1 MKISYKWLQEYVT
14 IDKTP
19 EELAELLTA
28 HAFEVESVQKLGAGL
43 ENVTVG
49 EVVFKEK
56 HPDADKLSV
65 TKVKVSESEILD
77 IVCGAPNVAVGQKVA
92 VALVGAFLPNG
103 MKIEERKVRG
113 ENSCGM
119 ICAEDELGL
128 GKSHEGIMVLGAD
141 LKIGTPIKEALGL
154 DDTILEIDVLPNRAH
169 DCLCHLGVAREV
181 AAITGKKLLKFGKYS
196 LIERIDS
203 SSPNALLG
211 MTKTSGKNNVLEVE
225 VKEKDLCRRYSAGVV
240 NDVTIKESP
249 DFIKA
254 RLESVELRPI
264 NNIVDITNYMMF
276 SFGQPMHAFDADKLQ
291 GKIVVR
297 LARPGE
303 KILALDDK
311 EYELIET
318 DLVICDEEKPIAVAG
333 VIGGKETAVS
343 SATKNIIFES
353 ANFFGTGVRKT
364 AQRLKVFTDSSH
376 RFEREID
383 PEITMMCLREAM
395 KLATENAGGKINE
408 ELVDVYFE
416 PRSAQTIEFDY
427 DRIENLLGIN
437 IPEEKVLSILNSL
450 EMQASSEGDK
460 IKVVVPTFRID
471 VEKTNDIIEEV
482 ARIYGYDNIPARLAE
497 VSMAQVHQGPVWE
510 MERASCEAWKGLGFS
525 EVYNYSLIGEK
536 DFENFNLALADALEL
551 KNYLSEDAKIFRTSL
566 MPRLL
571 KNVAEN
577 LKYRDEVSLFE
588 LGRVAFKVESELPR
602 EEKYLSG
609 VISSKNIDKNKL
621 FSVGKGKVEAFLAG
635 LGFDSA
641 IRYEALA
648 SDAAFW
654 HTGRAAGIMAAGKLI
669 GKMGEIHP
677 QILNKLDMENRVFGF
692 EIYLE
697 ELLSLQKGAGE
708 FKGINK
714 MPTGEF
720 DLAVVVD
727 KGIAWQTIADAIA
740 ALGEVN
746 VRKVSPFDVYEGE
759 NIAADKKSIAFKVVC
774 QAEDRT
780 LGDEE
785 IKAIM
790 ERIIEA
796 LGKLGGEIRK

>member
-19 EELAELLTA
+19 EELAELLTD
-28 HAFEVESVQKLGAGL
+28 HAFEVESIMKLGEGL
-43 ENVTVG
+43 EKVVVG

-65 TKVKVSESEILD
+65 TKVKVTETETLD
-77 IVCGAPNVAVGQKVA
+77 IVCGAPNVEVGQKVA
-92 VALVGAFLPNG
+92 VAMVGAELPNG

-113 ENSCGM
+113 EKSCGM

-128 GKSHEGIMVLGAD
+128 GKSHEGIMVLDAD
-141 LKIGTPIKEALGL
+141 LGIGTPIKEALGL

-181 AAITGKKLLKFGKYS
+181 AAVTGNLLKKFDT
-196 LIERIDS
+196 E
-203 SSPNALLG
+203 SPVDR
-211 MTKTSGKNNVLEVE
+211 KNKNGVLEVE

-264 NNIVDITNYMMF
+264 NNIVDITNYIMF

-297 LARPGE
+297 LARSGE

-311 EYELIET
+311 EYKLIET
-318 DLVICDEEKPIAVAG
+318 DLVICDEEKPIAIAG

-343 SATKNIIFES
+343 STTRNIIFES

-383 PEITMMCLREAM
+383 PEITMMCLKEAM
-395 KLATENAGGKINE
+395 KLSTENAGGQINE
-408 ELVDVYFE
+408 DLIDVYFE
-416 PRSAQTIEFDY
+416 PRSEKSVEFNY

-437 IPEEKVLSILNSL
+437 IPQEKVLAILNSL
-450 EMQASSEGDK
+450 EMKASSEGDK

-482 ARIYGYDNIPARLAE
+482 ARIYGYDNIPARLASVE
-497 VSMAQVHQGPVWE
+497 MAQVRQGPIWE
-510 MERASCEAWKGLGFS
+510 MERASCEAWKGLGFY

-536 DFENFNLALADALEL
+536 DFENFNLAIADALEL

-571 KNVAEN
+571 KNVEEN
-577 LKYRDEVSLFE
+577 LKYRDEVMLFE
-588 LGRVAFKVESELPR
+588 LGRVAFKQEGELPR

-609 VISSKNIDKNKL
+609 IISSKNIDKDKL
-621 FSVGKGKVEAFLAG
+621 FSVGKGKVEAFLES
-635 LGFDSA
+635 LGFFGFGCDLLG
-641 IRYEALA
+641 E
-648 SDAAFW
+648 DATFW
-654 HTGRAAGIMAAGKLI
+654 HKGRSTGIMIEDKLV

-677 QILNKLDMENRVFGF
+677 QILNKLDLENRVFGF

-697 ELLSLQKGAGE
+697 ELLSLQKKEGE

-720 DLAVVVD
+720 DLAVVVG
-727 KGIAWQTIADAIA
+727 KYIVWQKIADAIA
-740 ALGEVN
+740 ALDEVN

-790 ERIIEA
+790 EKIIEA
-796 LGKLGGEIRK
+796 MKKLGGEIRK